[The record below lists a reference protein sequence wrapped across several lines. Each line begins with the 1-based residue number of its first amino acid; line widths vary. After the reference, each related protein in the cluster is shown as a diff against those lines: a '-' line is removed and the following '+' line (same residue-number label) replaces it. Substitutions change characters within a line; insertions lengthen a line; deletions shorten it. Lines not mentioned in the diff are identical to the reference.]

1 MVRSSRANWM
11 NVATVE
17 KAAPATAALMLAG
30 SLAARPAIAPI
41 VAVLETKPDARP
53 AMGSPKR
60 APSARVATSACPERH
75 HKDDQ
80 EPDAVRVQRLERPQ
94 ISIRKL

>member
-1 MVRSSRANWM
+1 M
-11 NVATVE
+11 E
-17 KAAPATAALMLAG
+17 KAAPATAAVMLAG

-60 APSARVATSACPERH
+60 APSARVATCPHAPSAITRMTRNQMLCGFNACRGP
-75 HKDDQ
+75 K
-80 EPDAVRVQRLERPQ
+80 
-94 ISIRKL
+94 